1 MKKWFELLG
10 PDSDVAISSRV
21 RLARN
26 FNDIPFPDRATPE
39 DIEDVFERVK
49 GLTSD
54 PELKFSRLADED
66 EMTISALV
74 ARHLIS
80 PPFSKMK
87 DRGAIIKRDDESVCI
102 MVNEEDHLRIQA
114 LSSGNNLENAYNMA
128 SELDDKVS
136 ELGKIAFSD
145 TLGYLTACPTNLG
158 TGLRAS
164 VMLHLPA
171 LEENGDTAKLMGM
184 FSKLGLTIRGTFGEQ
199 TKAVGNLYQISNQL
213 TLGIDE
219 KTSLSNLSA
228 IVSQI
233 IERERATREALY
245 KGNLNFEDSF
255 FRSLAILSSARL
267 LSGEELY
274 GHLSV
279 LRTGV
284 TLGLLDEEKTA
295 EITRL
300 LFCTSA
306 GEIMKNEGRALS
318 PNERDVFRANIVRG
332 SKLF

>member
-1 MKKWFELLG
+1 MKKWFQEKG
-10 PDSDVAISSRV
+10 PDGDVAISSRV

-26 FNDIPFPDRATPE
+26 FNDIPFPDRAKEE
-39 DIEDVFERVK
+39 DIEDVRERVK
-49 GLTSD
+49 TLCSD
-54 PELKFSRLADED
+54 PELKFLKLSDMD
-66 EMTISALV
+66 DMSVSALV

-80 PPFSKMK
+80 PPFSKMRE
-87 DRGAIIKRDDESVCI
+87 RGAILKRDDESVCV

-114 LSSGNNLENAYNMA
+114 LSSGNNLENAYLKA
-128 SELDDKVS
+128 SELDDKVG
-136 ELGKIAFSD
+136 ELGNIAFSD

-171 LEENGDTAKLMGM
+171 LEENGDINKLMGM
-184 FSKLGLTIRGTFGEQ
+184 ISKLGLTIRGTFGES

-219 KTSLSNLSA
+219 KNTIGNLSA
-228 IVSQI
+228 IVLEI
-233 IERERATREALY
+233 IERERLAREALY
-245 KGNLNFEDSF
+245 KGNLSFEDSF
-255 FRSLAILSSARL
+255 YRSMAILSSARL

-284 TLGLLDEEKTA
+284 TLGLLDESKTA

-306 GEIMKNEGRALS
+306 GEIMKNEGRVLTPS
-318 PNERDVFRANIVRG
+318 ERDVFRANIVRG
-332 SKLF
+332 SSLF